1 VTVMN
6 IEDIA
11 YFLGGVVV
19 AGLLAALTQGVNLWL
34 LNGRGMHIRVHF
46 RREED
51 DG

>member
-1 VTVMN
+1 MMS

-19 AGLLAALTQGVNLWL
+19 AGLLAALTQGVSLWL
-34 LNGRGMHIRVHF
+34 LNGRGVHVRVHF
-46 RREED
+46 RKDDD